1 MNTSRWLRAHPE
13 DGGAPS
19 TQAAMLFPV
28 IMLVLVAVVAGGR
41 VSNAHDAADQ
51 AARAASRIASIQ
63 RDPNLAQ
70 SASTGA
76 ATAELAAQGLH
87 CATVTVTVDTAG
99 LSAPLGQPATV
110 SATVSCQVALSQL
123 AFPGIPGDKVLTAT
137 FTSPVDPNRER
148 ALARS
153 GYAAGAG

>member
-63 RDPNLAQ
+63 PDPNLAQ

-76 ATAELAAQGLH
+76 ATAELAAQGLR
-87 CATVTVTVDTAG
+87 CAAVTVTVDTAG

-110 SATVSCQVALSQL
+110 AACVVVA
-123 AFPGIPGDKVLTAT
+123 P
-137 FTSPVDPNRER
+137 
-148 ALARS
+148 ARS
-153 GYAAGAG
+153 GKSNPPGLVLVTAHKADLLLCGAGVEVQRS